1 MTQNNDDQ
9 AATPLLDALIAQQ
22 KHERISA
29 HVPGHKQGHGL
40 LSTLARYAG
49 PLAQLDATE
58 VPGLDDLHHADGVIA
73 KAQQLAAKAFGT
85 EETYFLVAGSTGGN
99 LAAIL
104 AVVDPSDVVIVGRNA
119 HQSVWNALVLA
130 QAQRVSV
137 TPVVWH
143 ALQGHAKIAGGL
155 SVTAIQE
162 ALVCTKQARA
172 LILTSPSYD
181 GFVSDLPA
189 IVQLAHQAGLIVI
202 VDEAHGVHLPF
213 HPQLPMSAIAAGAD
227 LVIQSAHKMGAGFT
241 QTAFLHVQGSRVDR
255 LRLQETLRIVQSSS
269 PSYLLM
275 ASLDAMRSQLAC
287 HGEELLNLT
296 LTELE
301 AQKLRLHEACQGLL
315 VDVLDTAIQDPM
327 KWILHAERLH
337 LTGFELERVL
347 REQFGIYSEYTSEYH
362 VLLSWSYGNATRDFK
377 KTVDALIHVVSQV
390 PSLGRAMSWELRH
403 ASMPVSD
410 VLHVLTLHERKAGAF
425 MSLSLAVGHR
435 VVDPVTI
442 YPPGIPLL
450 LPGETFQKEH
460 IEILTPVLDN
470 GIRVDGIVYDEE
482 YQVRCLASL

>member
-1 MTQNNDDQ
+1 MIRNNDDQ
-9 AATPLLDALIAQQ
+9 AKTPLLDALIAQQ
-22 KHERISA
+22 KYERISA
-29 HVPGHKQGHGL
+29 HVPGHKRGRGL

-49 PLAQLDATE
+49 PLAQLDVTE

-73 KAQQLAAKAFGT
+73 KAQQLAAKAFGS

-137 TPVVWH
+137 TPTVWH
-143 ALQGHAKIAGGL
+143 PVQGHAEIAGGL
-155 SVTAIQE
+155 SVMAIQE
-162 ALVCTKQARA
+162 ALLRTQQATA

-181 GFVSDLPA
+181 GFVSDLAA
-189 IVQLAHQAGLIVI
+189 IVQMAHQAGLIVI

-213 HPQLPMSAIAAGAD
+213 HPQLPMSAIVAGAD
-227 LVIQSAHKMGAGFT
+227 IVIQSAHKMGAGFT

-255 LRLQETLRIVQSSS
+255 VRLQETLRMVQSSS

-275 ASLDAMRSQLAC
+275 ASLDAMRAQLAC
-287 HGEELLNLT
+287 HGEELLSLT
-296 LTELE
+296 LAELE
-301 AQKLRLHEACQGLL
+301 AQKLRLHEACLGLL
-315 VDVLDTAIQDPM
+315 VDVKETATQDPM

-347 REQFGIYSEYTSEYH
+347 REEFGIYSEYTSEYH
-362 VLLSWSYGNATRDFK
+362 VLLSWSYGNARRDFK
-377 KTVDALIHVVSQV
+377 KTVDALIHVASQV
-390 PSLGRAMSWELRH
+390 KSIGRATSWELCH
-403 ASMPVSD
+403 ASTPISD
-410 VLHVLTLHERKAGAF
+410 VIPVMPLHERNAGVF
-425 MSLSLAVGHR
+425 TSLFLAVGHR

-450 LPGETFQKEH
+450 LPGETFLKEH

-470 GIRVDGIVYDEE
+470 GNRVDGVVYDEG
-482 YQVRCLASL
+482 YRVRCLASL